1 VAAQDTVV
9 DTLSADGVKVDTSYV
24 ENEATVDT
32 TTVDSIVFR
41 SVPDTTIARLKSS
54 KEFEYANDPAYW
66 KRKEEEVSGEDSNSN
81 FDPFQALRY
90 LFVIVFIVVLVYA
103 VWQILFQNKIVIFK
117 RKKKFSSNEVEGEDA
132 AQEDLPALIS
142 QAEHDSDFRL
152 ASRYRYLLLLQ
163 DLHARQLIRMHS
175 ELTNW
180 DYVNQL
186 GSNPLND
193 RFRFLTIAYDYIW
206 YGEFQPSAQ
215 QYESLKKKF
224 ESFLH

>member
-1 VAAQDTVV
+1 
-9 DTLSADGVKVDTSYV
+9 
-24 ENEATVDT
+24 
-32 TTVDSIVFR
+32 
-41 SVPDTTIARLKSS
+41 
-54 KEFEYANDPAYW
+54 
-66 KRKEEEVSGEDSNSN
+66 
-81 FDPFQALRY
+81 
-90 LFVIVFIVVLVYA
+90 
-103 VWQILFQNKIVIFK
+103 
-117 RKKKFSSNEVEGEDA
+117 
-132 AQEDLPALIS
+132 LPALIS
-142 QAEHDSDFRL
+142 QAEHDGDFRL

-186 GSNPLND
+186 GNNPLND